1 MPSTDRVMEERL
13 DIDNGT
19 DLTDRARVGSNHF
32 LYADRVS
39 SDTTNFTNE
48 TRLESLINKT
58 NVTSEK
64 NQKNA
69 TGWSKISIAMI
80 SKYPLY
86 L

>member
-1 MPSTDRVMEERL
+1 MPSTDRVMAERL

-19 DLTDRARVGSNHF
+19 ALADRDRVGSTHF

-39 SDTTNFTNE
+39 SDTTNSTNE

-64 NQKNA
+64 NPKNA
-69 TGWSKISIAMI
+69 TGWSKN
-80 SKYPLY
+80 
-86 L
+86 